1 MRGRR
6 VLTLNVGPMSH
17 GGHCVA
23 RHEGRVVFV
32 RHAVPGERVRAVV
45 TEGDDAAK
53 FWRADTIDVLE
64 SSDHRRRHPWKQAD
78 ALRAYDN
85 DQVPVGGA
93 DYGHISDSH
102 QRRLKSH
109 VFRDTMNR
117 IGGVDLADLDLPSA
131 GADGDVP
138 VDALPGASASG
149 LHWRTRVDFAVRDGA
164 VAMKPHRSHD
174 LIALRSMPLAVE
186 AVGSAHVFSWDFT
199 GADAVTVVAPG
210 GQLPLTL
217 VVRAGADHAEHLAE
231 RLEVQAGQDAAVGSV
246 ILAVAEADQRP
257 AKKPGAGGRRSNQL
271 RPAAVKY
278 RVIAGARHVREPLPV
293 PVPSSAGLR
302 HEVELAPEGFW
313 QVHRAAPETLVKAVD
328 AMAELP
334 HAGTA
339 VDLYAGAGL
348 FTAWAAEAVG
358 ESGQVLSVEA
368 AEPSSAAAAA
378 LFADMNHV
386 EVVTAPVERIAHRL
400 QSADVV
406 LLDPPRA
413 GADRRALGGIT
424 ASQPRQIVYVSCDP
438 ASFARDAKHLI
449 ERGFQLKDLRLLDMY
464 PNTHHMESVA
474 LFQP

>member
-199 GADAVTVVAPG
+199 GADAVTVIAPG

-257 AKKPGAGGRRSNQL
+257 AKKPGAGG
-271 RPAAVKY
+271 
-278 RVIAGARHVREPLPV
+278 
-293 PVPSSAGLR
+293 
-302 HEVELAPEGFW
+302 
-313 QVHRAAPETLVKAVD
+313 
-328 AMAELP
+328 
-334 HAGTA
+334 
-339 VDLYAGAGL
+339 
-348 FTAWAAEAVG
+348 
-358 ESGQVLSVEA
+358 
-368 AEPSSAAAAA
+368 
-378 LFADMNHV
+378 
-386 EVVTAPVERIAHRL
+386 
-400 QSADVV
+400 
-406 LLDPPRA
+406 
-413 GADRRALGGIT
+413 
-424 ASQPRQIVYVSCDP
+424 P
-438 ASFARDAKHLI
+438 ASSRTPPGGSVR
-449 ERGFQLKDLRLLDMY
+449 RGS
-464 PNTHHMESVA
+464 P
-474 LFQP
+474 